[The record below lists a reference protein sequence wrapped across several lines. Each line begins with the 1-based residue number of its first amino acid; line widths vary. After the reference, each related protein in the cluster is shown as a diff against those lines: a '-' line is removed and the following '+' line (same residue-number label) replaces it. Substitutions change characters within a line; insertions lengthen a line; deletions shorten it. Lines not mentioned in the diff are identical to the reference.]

1 MTNNEFDDPL
11 LKRLICPICLDVFN
25 DAVHLD
31 KCGHEFCNSCLE
43 LWLSKS
49 LSCPICRK
57 VAKIDDIRPCNLY
70 RLVLG
75 IDKCRMQLEAADASL
90 INTDEEGTS
99 GLSRRLI
106 NLKETITLISNGSLF
121 AKIVSDTG
129 VTESMTHPGS
139 GEF

>member
-11 LKRLICPICLDVFN
+11 LKRLICPICFDVFN

-31 KCGHEFCNSCLE
+31 KCGHEFCNSCLK

-70 RLVLG
+70 RFVLG
-75 IDKCRMQLEAADASL
+75 IDNLRMQLEVVDASSR
-90 INTDEEGTS
+90 NTDEGTS
-99 GLSRRLI
+99 ALSRRLI
-106 NLKETITLISNGSLF
+106 HLKETIMLISYGSHLMKM
-121 AKIVSDTG
+121 AASNTG
-129 VTESMTHPGS
+129 DTESMPHPGS
-139 GEF
+139 EEL